1 MDPNEAASDL
11 TDVRYVSGG
20 GQTVALNAGM
30 ASVYPQWNST
40 EGIEGPG
47 LMAMNPFQAVNPQML
62 APRKGKWSEE
72 EELLTKKLI
81 SAFYDGYLRIP
92 VGTTLRTFLSEMLF
106 W

>member
-11 TDVRYVSGG
+11 TDVRYISGG
-20 GQTVALNAGM
+20 GQTMALNAGM

-40 EGIEGPG
+40 EGVEGPG
-47 LMAMNPFQAVNPQML
+47 LMAMNPQML
-62 APRKGKWSEE
+62 ALRKGKWSEE